1 MDPGALD
8 VKRDA
13 KVNCYAAQNG
23 KAVDKGPVGGVQ
35 RDLSSETH
43 QGSTSE
49 HHRVHH
55 SGLLLHEG
63 HHSKDFRAMKTH
75 LKQVASFRREE

>member
-13 KVNCYAAQNG
+13 KVNRYAAQDG

-35 RDLSSETH
+35 RDLTSGTH
-43 QGSTSE
+43 HGSTSE
-49 HHRVHH
+49 HLHIYH
-55 SGLLLHEG
+55 S
-63 HHSKDFRAMKTH
+63 
-75 LKQVASFRREE
+75 